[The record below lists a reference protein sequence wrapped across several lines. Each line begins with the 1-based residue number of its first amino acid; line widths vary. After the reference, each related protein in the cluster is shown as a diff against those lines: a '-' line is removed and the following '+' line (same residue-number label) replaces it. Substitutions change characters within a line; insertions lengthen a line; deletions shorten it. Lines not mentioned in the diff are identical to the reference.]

1 MSDITTTPS
10 EINFD
15 DWLATGAVTTRHVN
29 LFSRLDLLAEIDELE
44 AQLVKVEDYPM
55 PEDESLGGKW
65 EDPNKETN
73 AKIDAL
79 WAEIDQSKRSFR
91 VKALNSDKIQD
102 LRRGI
107 LETFKDELDKEA
119 AKGRAVARETA
130 KRLEMSDPKEV
141 NALVRE
147 SARNYVESFVAFELG
162 VKLLAAT
169 TSTQNANGVW
179 TPLSEENVRKL
190 AEVVGDQQIGR
201 LSYAANSANTDIPD
215 VTPSK

>member
-1 MSDITTTPS
+1 MS

-44 AQLVKVEDYPM
+44 TKLVKVEDYPM
-55 PEDESLGGKW
+55 PAEEELGGKW

-79 WAEIDQSKRSFR
+79 WEEIGKSKRSFR
-91 VKALNSDKIQD
+91 VKALNSDKIQE
-102 LRRGI
+102 LRREV
-107 LETFKDELDKEA
+107 LETFKDEIDKEA
-119 AKGRAVARETA
+119 AKGRDIARKNA
-130 KRLEMSDPKEV
+130 KRLEITDPKEI

-147 SARNYVESFVAFELG
+147 SARNYIESYVAFEVG
-162 VKLLAAT
+162 VKLIAAT
-169 TSTQNANGVW
+169 ATTQNADGTW
-179 TPLSEENVRKL
+179 IPLKEEQIRQL
-190 AEVVGDQQIGR
+190 AEIVGDQQINL
-201 LSYAANSANTDIPD
+201 LSQAGHSANTEIPD

>member
-1 MSDITTTPS
+1 MS

-44 AQLVKVEDYPM
+44 TTLVKVEDYPM
-55 PEDESLGGKW
+55 PAEEALGGQW

-79 WAEIDQSKRSFR
+79 WEEIGKSKRSFR
-91 VKALNSDKIQD
+91 VKALNSDKIQE
-102 LRRGI
+102 LRRDV
-107 LETFKDELDKEA
+107 LETFKDEIDKEA
-119 AKGRAVARETA
+119 AKGRAIARENA
-130 KRLEMSDPKEV
+130 KRLEITDPKEI

-147 SARNYVESFVAFELG
+147 SARNYIESYVAFEVG
-162 VKLLAAT
+162 VKLIAAT
-169 TSTQNANGVW
+169 ATTQNADGTWV
-179 TPLSEENVRKL
+179 PLKEDQIRQL
-190 AEVVGDQQIGR
+190 AEIVGDQQINL
-201 LSYAANSANTDIPD
+201 LSQAGHSANTEIPD